1 MTGLGGWT
9 LHWFAL
15 DVVWRIFAGCAVGYA
30 IGRLGAWWVF
40 ERGADEEFEEGAKD
54 RSLSEYSTSEG
65 LIVLGTLLLAYG
77 AAEIV
82 EGYGFLAVFVGAVTA
97 RQRENKSRYHKISHH
112 FIDQIEKIVLVIV
125 LFGFGG
131 MLAGGVLDALTWQ
144 SAALALLLV
153 FVFRPVSGLLAESLN
168 GLPWRGKAAI
178 AFLGIRGMGSIYY
191 LAYGQNQGDF
201 DQLDQLWAAVAF
213 AIFVSVLVHGFT
225 TVRFMRN
232 IENAGAHLHVGEAEE
247 MLGLRPPER
256 K

>member
-1 MTGLGGWT
+1 M
-9 LHWFAL
+9 
-15 DVVWRIFAGCAVGYA
+15 
-30 IGRLGAWWVF
+30 F
-40 ERGADEEFEEGAKD
+40 ERGADEVPEEQ
-54 RSLSEYSTSEG
+54 SLSESSTSEG

-131 MLAGGVLDALTWQ
+131 MLASGVLGALTWQ
-144 SAALALLLV
+144 SVALGLLLV
-153 FVFRPVSGLLAESLN
+153 FVFRPVSGMLAESLN

-191 LAYGQNQGDF
+191 LAYGQNHGDF
-201 DQLDQLWAAVAF
+201 EQLDQLWAAVAF
-213 AIFVSVLVHGFT
+213 AIFASILVHGFT
-225 TVRFMRN
+225 TVRFMRSV
-232 IENAGAHLHVGEAEE
+232 ESVGAHLHAGEDEE
-247 MLGLRPPER
+247 MISLRPSER
-256 K
+256 D